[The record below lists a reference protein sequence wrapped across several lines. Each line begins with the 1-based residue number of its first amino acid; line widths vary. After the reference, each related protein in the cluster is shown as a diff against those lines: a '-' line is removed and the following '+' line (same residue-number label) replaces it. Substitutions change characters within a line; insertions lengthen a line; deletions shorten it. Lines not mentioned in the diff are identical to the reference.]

1 MENMKNKGLTLSII
15 FEADSANYGEGYG
28 NVSALKRISRADG
41 NSYTYIS
48 RQALIFSLKNN
59 LGWLNTETAA
69 QGKVA
74 QYTWESNIKES
85 PEIDLFGYMK
95 TKPKGKNEDKSKSK
109 NENESKTKNER
120 EKGKQKI
127 RAAVVRF
134 SNAISLE
141 NYNGDMEFGTNLSL
155 ANRTK
160 DKEGLLPYNAE
171 IHKSYYTYTVTVDL
185 DLVGVD
191 ENDNIDLQKDNIQ
204 ECKDRIIK
212 LLEGIEFLH
221 REIKADSKNMNPIF
235 AIGGIYNIKNPFFA
249 NRLELSEYKKLNVPL
264 INEILNS
271 INSKNMGET
280 YIGCLL
286 EKFSNG
292 EEIKSELNSGS
303 IVNFFNKLREE
314 VNNYYAGN

>member
-1 MENMKNKGLTLSII
+1 MENKGLTLSII

-74 QYTWESNIKES
+74 QYTWDSNIKES

-95 TKPKGKNEDKSKSK
+95 TKSK
-109 NENESKTKNER
+109 NKDKKGTEDEGENK
-120 EKGKQKI
+120 KGEQKI

-141 NYNGDMEFGTNLSL
+141 NYSGDMEFGTNLSL
-155 ANRTK
+155 ANRTP
-160 DKEGLLPYNAE
+160 DKKGLLPYNAE
-171 IHKSYYTYTVTVDL
+171 IHKSYYAYTVTVDL

-191 ENDNIDLQKDNIQ
+191 ENDGINLQKDNIQ

-249 NRLELSEYKKLNVPL
+249 NRLELSEYKKLNISL
-264 INEILNS
+264 IKEILDS
-271 INSKNMGET
+271 INSKDMGKT

-286 EKFSNG
+286 EKFSNRN
-292 EEIKSELNSGS
+292 EIKSELKSES

-314 VNNYYAGN
+314 VNNYYASN

>member
-1 MENMKNKGLTLSII
+1 MENKNQGLTLSII
-15 FEADSANYGEGYG
+15 FESDSANYGEGYG
-28 NVSALKRISRADG
+28 NVSALKRISRGDG

-48 RQALIFSLKNN
+48 RQALKHSLKKN
-59 LGWLNTETAA
+59 LGWLDTKAEA

-74 QYTWESNIKES
+74 QYEWDSNIKES

-95 TKPKGKNEDKSKSK
+95 TKPKSK
-109 NENESKTKNER
+109 NETNNEN

-134 SNAISLE
+134 SDAISLE
-141 NYNGDMEFGTNLSL
+141 NYSGDMEFGTNLSL
-155 ANRTK
+155 ANRTP
-160 DKEGLLPYNAE
+160 DKKGLLPYNAE
-171 IHKSYYTYTVTVDL
+171 IHKSYYAYTVTVDL
-185 DLVGVD
+185 DLVGFD
-191 ENDNIDLQKDNIQ
+191 ENNKIDSQKNDIQ

-249 NRLELSEYKKLNVPL
+249 NRLELSEYKKLNVSL
-264 INEILNS
+264 IKEILNS
-271 INSKNMGET
+271 INSKNMGKT

-292 EEIKSELNSGS
+292 EEIKSELNSES
-303 IVNFFNKLREE
+303 IVNFFNELRKE
-314 VNNYYAGN
+314 VNNYYDASN

>member
-59 LGWLNTETAA
+59 LGWLNTKAAA

-74 QYTWESNIKES
+74 QYTWDSNIKES

-95 TKPKGKNEDKSKSK
+95 TKT
-109 NENESKTKNER
+109 KTKSETNNAS

-155 ANRTK
+155 ANRTEN
-160 DKEGLLPYNAE
+160 KEGLLPYNAE
-171 IHKSYYTYTVTVDL
+171 IHKSYYAYTVTVDL

-221 REIKADSKNMNPIF
+221 RDIKADSKNMNPIF

-264 INEILNS
+264 IKEILNS

-292 EEIKSELNSGS
+292 EEIKSELKSES
-303 IVNFFNKLREE
+303 IVNFFDKLTKG

>member
-1 MENMKNKGLTLSII
+1 MENKGLTLSII

-59 LGWLNTETAA
+59 LGWLDTETAP

-74 QYTWESNIKES
+74 QYTWDSNIKES

-95 TKPKGKNEDKSKSK
+95 TKGSDS
-109 NENESKTKNER
+109 
-120 EKGKQKI
+120 KI

-141 NYNGDMEFGTNLSL
+141 NYSGDMEFGTNLSL
-155 ANRTK
+155 ANRTP
-160 DKEGLLPYNAE
+160 DKKGLLPYNAE
-171 IHKSYYTYTVTVDL
+171 IHKSYYAYTVTVDL

-191 ENDNIDLQKDNIQ
+191 KNDGINLQKDNIQ

-249 NRLELSEYKKLNVPL
+249 NRLELSEYKKLNISL
-264 INEILNS
+264 IKEILDS
-271 INSKNMGET
+271 INSKNMGKT

-292 EEIKSELNSGS
+292 NEIKGELKSES

-314 VNNYYAGN
+314 VNNYYASN

>member
-1 MENMKNKGLTLSII
+1 MENKENKGLTLSII

-48 RQALIFSLKNN
+48 RQALIYSLKNN
-59 LGWLNTETAA
+59 LGWLDTETAP

-74 QYTWESNIKES
+74 QYTWDSNIKES

-95 TKPKGKNEDKSKSK
+95 TKGSDS
-109 NENESKTKNER
+109 
-120 EKGKQKI
+120 KI

-141 NYNGDMEFGTNLSL
+141 NYSGDMEFGTNLSL
-155 ANRTK
+155 ANRTP
-160 DKEGLLPYNAE
+160 DKKGLLPYNAE
-171 IHKSYYTYTVTVDL
+171 IHKSYYAYTVTVDL

-191 ENDNIDLQKDNIQ
+191 KNDGINLQKDNIQ

-235 AIGGIYNIKNPFFA
+235 AIGGIYQIKNPFFA
-249 NRLELSEYKKLNVPL
+249 NRLELSEYKKLNISL
-264 INEILNS
+264 IKEILDS
-271 INSKNMGET
+271 INSKDMGKT

-292 EEIKSELNSGS
+292 NEIKSELKSES

-314 VNNYYAGN
+314 VNNYYASN

>member
-1 MENMKNKGLTLSII
+1 MENKGLTLSII

-28 NVSALKRISRADG
+28 NISALKRISRADG

-59 LGWLNTETAA
+59 LGWLDTETAP

-74 QYTWESNIKES
+74 QYTWDSNIKES

-95 TKPKGKNEDKSKSK
+95 TKGSDS
-109 NENESKTKNER
+109 
-120 EKGKQKI
+120 KI

-141 NYNGDMEFGTNLSL
+141 NYSGDMEFGTNLSL
-155 ANRTK
+155 ANRTP
-160 DKEGLLPYNAE
+160 DKKGLLPYNAE
-171 IHKSYYTYTVTVDL
+171 IHKSYYAYTVTVDL

-191 ENDNIDLQKDNIQ
+191 KNDGINLQKDNIQ
-204 ECKDRIIK
+204 ECNDRIIK

-249 NRLELSEYKKLNVPL
+249 NRLELSEYKKLNISL
-264 INEILNS
+264 IKEILDS
-271 INSKNMGET
+271 INSKDMGKT

-292 EEIKSELNSGS
+292 NEIKSELKSES
-303 IVNFFNKLREE
+303 IVNFFNKLRGE
-314 VNNYYAGN
+314 VNNYYASN

>member
-1 MENMKNKGLTLSII
+1 MENKGLTLSII

-28 NVSALKRISRADG
+28 NVSALKRISRGDG

-59 LGWLNTETAA
+59 LGWLNTKAA
-69 QGKVA
+69 SQGKVA
-74 QYTWESNIKES
+74 QYTWDSNIKES

-95 TKPKGKNEDKSKSK
+95 TKPKTKSETN
-109 NENESKTKNER
+109 NEN

-155 ANRTK
+155 ANRIE
-160 DKEGLLPYNAE
+160 DKKGLLPYNAE
-171 IHKSYYTYTVTVDL
+171 IHKSYYAYTVTVDL

-191 ENDNIDLQKDNIQ
+191 ENDKIDLQKDNIQ

-264 INEILNS
+264 IKEILNS
-271 INSKNMGET
+271 INSKNMGKT

-292 EEIKSELNSGS
+292 EEIKSELKSES
-303 IVNFFNKLREE
+303 IVGFFSKLREE

>member
-1 MENMKNKGLTLSII
+1 MENKGLTLSII
-15 FEADSANYGEGYG
+15 FEADSANYSEGYG

-59 LGWLNTETAA
+59 LGWLDTETAP

-74 QYTWESNIKES
+74 QYTWDSNIKES

-95 TKPKGKNEDKSKSK
+95 TKGSDS
-109 NENESKTKNER
+109 
-120 EKGKQKI
+120 KI

-141 NYNGDMEFGTNLSL
+141 NYSGDMEFGTNLSL
-155 ANRTK
+155 ANRTP
-160 DKEGLLPYNAE
+160 DKKGLLPYNAE
-171 IHKSYYTYTVTVDL
+171 IHKSYYAYTVTVDL

-191 ENDNIDLQKDNIQ
+191 ENDGINLQKDNIQ

-249 NRLELSEYKKLNVPL
+249 NRLELSEYKKLNISL
-264 INEILNS
+264 IKEILDS
-271 INSKNMGET
+271 INSKDMGKT

-292 EEIKSELNSGS
+292 NEIKSELKSES

-314 VNNYYAGN
+314 VNNYYASN

>member
-1 MENMKNKGLTLSII
+1 MENKGLTLSII

-59 LGWLNTETAA
+59 LGWLDTETAP

-74 QYTWESNIKES
+74 QYTWDSNIKES

-95 TKPKGKNEDKSKSK
+95 TKGSDS
-109 NENESKTKNER
+109 
-120 EKGKQKI
+120 KI

-141 NYNGDMEFGTNLSL
+141 NYSGDMEFGTNLSL
-155 ANRTK
+155 ANRTP
-160 DKEGLLPYNAE
+160 DKKGLLPYNAE
-171 IHKSYYTYTVTVDL
+171 IHKSYYAYTVTVDL

-191 ENDNIDLQKDNIQ
+191 KNDGINLQKDNIQ
-204 ECKDRIIK
+204 ECNDRIIK

-249 NRLELSEYKKLNVPL
+249 NRLELSEYKKLNISL
-264 INEILNS
+264 IKEILDS
-271 INSKNMGET
+271 INSKNMGKT

-292 EEIKSELNSGS
+292 NEIKSELKSES

-314 VNNYYAGN
+314 VNNYYASN

>member
-1 MENMKNKGLTLSII
+1 MENKGLTLSII

-28 NVSALKRISRADG
+28 NISALKRISRADG

-48 RQALIFSLKNN
+48 RQALIYSLKNN
-59 LGWLNTETAA
+59 LGWLDTETAP

-74 QYTWESNIKES
+74 QYTWDSNIKES

-95 TKPKGKNEDKSKSK
+95 TKGSDS
-109 NENESKTKNER
+109 
-120 EKGKQKI
+120 KI

-141 NYNGDMEFGTNLSL
+141 NYSGDMEFGTNLSL
-155 ANRTK
+155 ANRTT
-160 DKEGLLPYNAE
+160 DKKGLLPYNAE
-171 IHKSYYTYTVTVDL
+171 IHKSYYAYTVTVDL

-191 ENDNIDLQKDNIQ
+191 KNDGINLQKDNIQ
-204 ECKDRIIK
+204 ECNDRIIK

-249 NRLELSEYKKLNVPL
+249 NRLELSEYKKLNISL
-264 INEILNS
+264 IKEILDS
-271 INSKNMGET
+271 INSKNMGKT

-292 EEIKSELNSGS
+292 NEIKSELKSES

-314 VNNYYAGN
+314 VNNYYASN

>member
-1 MENMKNKGLTLSII
+1 M
-15 FEADSANYGEGYG
+15 
-28 NVSALKRISRADG
+28 
-41 NSYTYIS
+41 
-48 RQALIFSLKNN
+48 
-59 LGWLNTETAA
+59 
-69 QGKVA
+69 A
-74 QYTWESNIKES
+74 QYTWDSNIKES

-95 TKPKGKNEDKSKSK
+95 TKSKDKTKSK
-109 NENESKTKNER
+109 NKDKKVTEDEDENK
-120 EKGKQKI
+120 KGEQKI

-141 NYNGDMEFGTNLSL
+141 NYSGDMEFGTNLSL
-155 ANRTK
+155 ANRTP
-160 DKEGLLPYNAE
+160 DKKGLLPYNAE
-171 IHKSYYTYTVTVDL
+171 IHKSYYAYTVTVDL

-191 ENDNIDLQKDNIQ
+191 KNDGINLQKDNIQ

-249 NRLELSEYKKLNVPL
+249 NRLELSEYKKLNISL
-264 INEILNS
+264 IKEILDS
-271 INSKNMGET
+271 INSKNMGKT

-292 EEIKSELNSGS
+292 NEIKSELKSES

-314 VNNYYAGN
+314 VNNYYASN

>member
-1 MENMKNKGLTLSII
+1 MENKEKKGLTLSII

-28 NVSALKRISRADG
+28 NISALKRISRADG

-59 LGWLNTETAA
+59 LGWLDTETAP

-74 QYTWESNIKES
+74 QYTWDSNIKES

-95 TKPKGKNEDKSKSK
+95 TKGSDS
-109 NENESKTKNER
+109 
-120 EKGKQKI
+120 KI

-141 NYNGDMEFGTNLSL
+141 NYSGDMEFGTNLSL
-155 ANRTK
+155 ANRTP
-160 DKEGLLPYNAE
+160 DKKGLLPYNAE
-171 IHKSYYTYTVTVDL
+171 IHKSYYAYTVTVDL

-191 ENDNIDLQKDNIQ
+191 KNDGINLQKDNIQ
-204 ECKDRIIK
+204 ECNDRIIK

-249 NRLELSEYKKLNVPL
+249 NRLELSEYKKLNISL
-264 INEILNS
+264 IKEILDS
-271 INSKNMGET
+271 INSKNMGKT

-292 EEIKSELNSGS
+292 NEIKSELKSES

-314 VNNYYAGN
+314 VNNYYASN

>member
-1 MENMKNKGLTLSII
+1 MENKEKKGLTLSII

-48 RQALIFSLKNN
+48 RQALIYSLKSN

-74 QYTWESNIKES
+74 QYTWDSNIKES

-95 TKPKGKNEDKSKSK
+95 TKGSDS
-109 NENESKTKNER
+109 
-120 EKGKQKI
+120 KI

-141 NYNGDMEFGTNLSL
+141 NYSGDMEFGTNLSL
-155 ANRTK
+155 ANRTP
-160 DKEGLLPYNAE
+160 DKKGLLPYNAE
-171 IHKSYYTYTVTVDL
+171 IHKSYYAYTVTVDL

-191 ENDNIDLQKDNIQ
+191 KNDGINLQKDNIQ
-204 ECKDRIIK
+204 ECNDRIIK

-221 REIKADSKNMNPIF
+221 RKIKADSKNMNPIF

-249 NRLELSEYKKLNVPL
+249 NRLELSEYKKLNISL
-264 INEILNS
+264 IKEILDS
-271 INSKNMGET
+271 INSKNMGKT

-292 EEIKSELNSGS
+292 NEIKSELKSES

-314 VNNYYAGN
+314 VNNYYASN

>member
-1 MENMKNKGLTLSII
+1 MENKGLTLSII

-28 NVSALKRISRADG
+28 NISALKRISRADG

-48 RQALIFSLKNN
+48 RQALIYSLKNN
-59 LGWLNTETAA
+59 LGWLDTETAP

-74 QYTWESNIKES
+74 QYTWDSNIKES

-95 TKPKGKNEDKSKSK
+95 TKGSDS
-109 NENESKTKNER
+109 
-120 EKGKQKI
+120 KI

-141 NYNGDMEFGTNLSL
+141 NYSGDMEFGTNLSL
-155 ANRTK
+155 ANRTP
-160 DKEGLLPYNAE
+160 DKKGLLPYNAE
-171 IHKSYYTYTVTVDL
+171 IHKSYYAYTITVDL

-191 ENDNIDLQKDNIQ
+191 KNDGINLQKDNIQ

-249 NRLELSEYKKLNVPL
+249 NRLELSEYKKLNISL
-264 INEILNS
+264 IKEILDS
-271 INSKNMGET
+271 INNKDMGKT

-292 EEIKSELNSGS
+292 NEIKSELKSES

-314 VNNYYAGN
+314 VNNYYASN

>member
-1 MENMKNKGLTLSII
+1 MENKGLTLSII

-48 RQALIFSLKNN
+48 RQALIYSLKSN

-74 QYTWESNIKES
+74 QYTWDSNIKES

-95 TKPKGKNEDKSKSK
+95 TKSKDKTKSK
-109 NENESKTKNER
+109 NKDKKVTEDEDENK
-120 EKGKQKI
+120 KGEQKI

-141 NYNGDMEFGTNLSL
+141 NYSGDMEFGTNLSL
-155 ANRTK
+155 ANRTP
-160 DKEGLLPYNAE
+160 DKKGLLPYNAE
-171 IHKSYYTYTVTVDL
+171 IHKSYYAYTVTVDL

-191 ENDNIDLQKDNIQ
+191 KNDGINLQKDNIQ

-249 NRLELSEYKKLNVPL
+249 NRLELSEYKKLNISL
-264 INEILNS
+264 IKEILDS
-271 INSKNMGET
+271 INSKDMGKT

-292 EEIKSELNSGS
+292 NEIKSELKSES

-314 VNNYYAGN
+314 VNNYYASN

>member
-1 MENMKNKGLTLSII
+1 MENKNKNKGLTLSII

-74 QYTWESNIKES
+74 QYTWDSNIKES

-95 TKPKGKNEDKSKSK
+95 TKPKKGETNNESKG
-109 NENESKTKNER
+109 ESKTKNVS

-171 IHKSYYTYTVTVDL
+171 IHKSYYAYTVTVDL

-221 REIKADSKNMNPIF
+221 RDIKADSKNMNPIF

-264 INEILNS
+264 IKEILNS
-271 INSKNMGET
+271 IDSKNMGET

-303 IVNFFNKLREE
+303 IVDFFSKLMKG

>member
-1 MENMKNKGLTLSII
+1 MENKEKKGLTLSII

-74 QYTWESNIKES
+74 QYTWDSNIKES

-95 TKPKGKNEDKSKSK
+95 TKSKDKTKSK
-109 NENESKTKNER
+109 NKDKKVTEDENK
-120 EKGKQKI
+120 KGEQKI

-141 NYNGDMEFGTNLSL
+141 NYSGDMEFGTNLSL
-155 ANRTK
+155 ANRTP
-160 DKEGLLPYNAE
+160 DKKGLLPYNAE
-171 IHKSYYTYTVTVDL
+171 IHKSYYAYTVTVDL

-191 ENDNIDLQKDNIQ
+191 KNDGINLQKDNIQ

-249 NRLELSEYKKLNVPL
+249 NRLELSEYKKLNISL
-264 INEILNS
+264 IKEILDS
-271 INSKNMGET
+271 INSKDMGKT

-292 EEIKSELNSGS
+292 NEIKSELKSES

-314 VNNYYAGN
+314 VNNYYASN

>member
-1 MENMKNKGLTLSII
+1 MENKEKKGLTLSII

-74 QYTWESNIKES
+74 QYTWDSNIKES

-95 TKPKGKNEDKSKSK
+95 TKSKDKTKSK
-109 NENESKTKNER
+109 NKDKKVTEDEDENK
-120 EKGKQKI
+120 KGEQKI

-141 NYNGDMEFGTNLSL
+141 NYSGDMEFGTNLSL
-155 ANRTK
+155 ANRTP
-160 DKEGLLPYNAE
+160 DKKGLLPYNAE
-171 IHKSYYTYTVTVDL
+171 IHKSYYAYTVTVDL

-191 ENDNIDLQKDNIQ
+191 KNDGINLQKDNIQ

-249 NRLELSEYKKLNVPL
+249 NRLELSEYKKLNISL
-264 INEILNS
+264 IKEILDS
-271 INSKNMGET
+271 INSKNMGKT

-292 EEIKSELNSGS
+292 NEIKSELKSES

-314 VNNYYAGN
+314 VNNYYASN

>member
-48 RQALIFSLKNN
+48 GQALKHSLKKI
-59 LGWLNTETAA
+59 LGWLDTKAEA

-74 QYTWESNIKES
+74 QYAWDSNIKES

-95 TKPKGKNEDKSKSK
+95 TKGSD
-109 NENESKTKNER
+109 R
-120 EKGKQKI
+120 KI

-160 DKEGLLPYNAE
+160 DKKGLLPYNAE
-171 IHKSYYTYTVTVDL
+171 IHKSYYAYTVTVDL

-221 REIKADSKNMNPIF
+221 RDIKADSKNMNPIF

-264 INEILNS
+264 IKEILNS
-271 INSKNMGET
+271 INSKDMGET

-292 EEIKSELNSGS
+292 EEIKSELKSES
-303 IVNFFNKLREE
+303 IVDFFDKLTKG
-314 VNNYYAGN
+314 VNDYYAGN

>member
-1 MENMKNKGLTLSII
+1 MENKENKGLTLSII

-74 QYTWESNIKES
+74 QYTWDSNIKES

-95 TKPKGKNEDKSKSK
+95 TKGSDS
-109 NENESKTKNER
+109 
-120 EKGKQKI
+120 KI

-141 NYNGDMEFGTNLSL
+141 NYSGDMEFGTNLSL
-155 ANRTK
+155 ANRTP
-160 DKEGLLPYNAE
+160 DKKGLLPYNAE
-171 IHKSYYTYTVTVDL
+171 IHKSYYAYTVTVDL

-191 ENDNIDLQKDNIQ
+191 KNDGINLQKDNIQ
-204 ECKDRIIK
+204 ECNDRIIK

-249 NRLELSEYKKLNVPL
+249 NRLELSEYKKLNISL
-264 INEILNS
+264 IKEILDS
-271 INSKNMGET
+271 INSKNMGKT

-292 EEIKSELNSGS
+292 NEIKSELKSES

-314 VNNYYAGN
+314 VNNYYASN

>member
-1 MENMKNKGLTLSII
+1 MENKGLTLSII

-28 NVSALKRISRADG
+28 NISALKRISRADG

-59 LGWLNTETAA
+59 LGWLDTETAP

-74 QYTWESNIKES
+74 QYTWDSNIKES

-95 TKPKGKNEDKSKSK
+95 TKGSDS
-109 NENESKTKNER
+109 
-120 EKGKQKI
+120 KI

-141 NYNGDMEFGTNLSL
+141 NYSGDMEFGTNLSL
-155 ANRTK
+155 ANRTP
-160 DKEGLLPYNAE
+160 DKKGLLPYNAE
-171 IHKSYYTYTVTVDL
+171 IHKSYYAYTVTVDL

-191 ENDNIDLQKDNIQ
+191 KNDGINLQKDNIQ
-204 ECKDRIIK
+204 ECNDRIIK

-249 NRLELSEYKKLNVPL
+249 NRLELSEYKKLNISL
-264 INEILNS
+264 IKEILDS
-271 INSKNMGET
+271 INSKDMGKT

-292 EEIKSELNSGS
+292 NEIKSELKSES

-314 VNNYYAGN
+314 VNNYYASN

>member
-1 MENMKNKGLTLSII
+1 MENKENKGLTLSII

-48 RQALIFSLKNN
+48 RQALIYSLKSN
-59 LGWLNTETAA
+59 LGWLDTETAP

-74 QYTWESNIKES
+74 QYTWDSNIKES

-95 TKPKGKNEDKSKSK
+95 TKGSDS
-109 NENESKTKNER
+109 
-120 EKGKQKI
+120 KI

-141 NYNGDMEFGTNLSL
+141 NYSGDMEFGTNLSL
-155 ANRTK
+155 ANRTP
-160 DKEGLLPYNAE
+160 DKKGLLPYNAE
-171 IHKSYYTYTVTVDL
+171 IHKSYYAYTVTVDL

-191 ENDNIDLQKDNIQ
+191 ENDGINLQKDNIQ
-204 ECKDRIIK
+204 ECNDRIIK

-249 NRLELSEYKKLNVPL
+249 NRLELSEYKKLNISL
-264 INEILNS
+264 IKEILDS
-271 INSKNMGET
+271 INSKDMGKT

-292 EEIKSELNSGS
+292 NEIKSELKSES

-314 VNNYYAGN
+314 VNNYYASN

>member
-1 MENMKNKGLTLSII
+1 MENKEGLTLSII
-15 FEADSANYGEGYG
+15 FEAESANYGEGYG
-28 NVSALKRISRADG
+28 NVSALKRISRGDG

-48 RQALIFSLKNN
+48 GQALKHSLKKV
-59 LGWLNTETAA
+59 LGWLNTEAEA

-74 QYTWESNIKES
+74 QYKWESNIKES

-95 TKPKGKNEDKSKSK
+95 TKPKT
-109 NENESKTKNER
+109 KTKNETNNEN

-155 ANRTK
+155 ANRTP
-160 DKEGLLPYNAE
+160 DKKGLLPYNAE
-171 IHKSYYTYTVTVDL
+171 IHKSYYAYTVTVDL

-191 ENDNIDLQKDNIQ
+191 ENDGIDLQKDNIQ

-212 LLEGIEFLH
+212 LLEGIEFLY
-221 REIKADSKNMNPIF
+221 RDIKSDSKNMNPIF

-264 INEILNS
+264 IKEILNS
-271 INSKNMGET
+271 INSKNYGKT

-286 EKFSNG
+286 EKFYNG
-292 EEIKSELNSGS
+292 EEIKSELKSES
-303 IVNFFNKLREE
+303 IVDFFNKLREE

>member
-1 MENMKNKGLTLSII
+1 MENKKGLTLSII

-28 NVSALKRISRADG
+28 NVSALKRISRGDG
-41 NSYTYIS
+41 NSYSYIS
-48 RQALIFSLKNN
+48 RQALIFSLKKN
-59 LGWLNTETAA
+59 LGWLNTKTAP

-74 QYTWESNIKES
+74 QYTWDSNIKES

-95 TKPKGKNEDKSKSK
+95 TKSSETKGKNKDKDKTEDENKTEDKSKK
-109 NENESKTKNER
+109 GEN
-120 EKGKQKI
+120 KI

-141 NYNGDMEFGTNLSL
+141 NYSGDMEFGTNLSL
-155 ANRTK
+155 ANRTP
-160 DKEGLLPYNAE
+160 DKKGLLPYNAE
-171 IHKSYYTYTVTVDL
+171 IHKSYYAYSVTVDL

-191 ENDNIDLQKDNIQ
+191 ENDNIDLQKDNIE

-221 REIKADSKNMNPIF
+221 RDIKADSKNMNPIF

-249 NRLELSEYKKLNVPL
+249 NRLELSEYKKLNVSL

-271 INSKNMGET
+271 INSKNMGTT

-292 EEIKSELNSGS
+292 EEIKSELKSES

-314 VNNYYAGN
+314 VNNYYASN

>member
-1 MENMKNKGLTLSII
+1 MENKENKGLTLSII

-48 RQALIFSLKNN
+48 RQALIYSLKSN

-74 QYTWESNIKES
+74 QYTWDSNIKES

-95 TKPKGKNEDKSKSK
+95 TKSKDKTKSK
-109 NENESKTKNER
+109 NKDKKGTEDEGENK
-120 EKGKQKI
+120 KGEQKI

-141 NYNGDMEFGTNLSL
+141 NYSGDMEFGTNLSL
-155 ANRTK
+155 ANRTP
-160 DKEGLLPYNAE
+160 DKKGLLPYNAE
-171 IHKSYYTYTVTVDL
+171 IHKSYYAYTVTVDL

-191 ENDNIDLQKDNIQ
+191 KNDGINLQKDNIQ

-249 NRLELSEYKKLNVPL
+249 NRLELSEYKKLNISL
-264 INEILNS
+264 IKEILDS
-271 INSKNMGET
+271 INSKDMGKT

-292 EEIKSELNSGS
+292 NEIKSELKSES

-314 VNNYYAGN
+314 VNNYYASN

>member
-1 MENMKNKGLTLSII
+1 MENKGLTLSII
-15 FEADSANYGEGYG
+15 FEADSSNYGEGYG

-59 LGWLNTETAA
+59 LGWLDTETAA

-74 QYTWESNIKES
+74 QYTWDSNIKES

-95 TKPKGKNEDKSKSK
+95 TKGSDS
-109 NENESKTKNER
+109 
-120 EKGKQKI
+120 KI

-141 NYNGDMEFGTNLSL
+141 NYSGDMEFGTNLSL
-155 ANRTK
+155 ANRTP
-160 DKEGLLPYNAE
+160 DKKGLLPYNAE
-171 IHKSYYTYTVTVDL
+171 IHKSYYAYTVTVDL

-191 ENDNIDLQKDNIQ
+191 KNDGINLQKDNIQ

-249 NRLELSEYKKLNVPL
+249 NRLELSEYKKLNISL
-264 INEILNS
+264 IKEILDS
-271 INSKNMGET
+271 INSKNMGKT

-292 EEIKSELNSGS
+292 NEIKSELKSES

-314 VNNYYAGN
+314 VNNYYASN

>member
-1 MENMKNKGLTLSII
+1 MENKGLTLSII

-74 QYTWESNIKES
+74 QYTWDSNIKES

-95 TKPKGKNEDKSKSK
+95 TKSKDKTKSK
-109 NENESKTKNER
+109 NKDKKVTEDEDENK
-120 EKGKQKI
+120 KGEQKI

-141 NYNGDMEFGTNLSL
+141 NYSGDMEFGTNLSL
-155 ANRTK
+155 ANRTP
-160 DKEGLLPYNAE
+160 DKKGLLPYNAE
-171 IHKSYYTYTVTVDL
+171 IHKSYYAYTVTVDL

-191 ENDNIDLQKDNIQ
+191 KNDGINLQKDNIQ

-249 NRLELSEYKKLNVPL
+249 NRLELSEYKKLNISL
-264 INEILNS
+264 IKEILDS
-271 INSKNMGET
+271 INSKDMGKT

-292 EEIKSELNSGS
+292 NEIKSELKSES

-314 VNNYYAGN
+314 VNNYYASN

>member
-1 MENMKNKGLTLSII
+1 MENKENKGLTLSII

-48 RQALIFSLKNN
+48 RQALIYSLKSN

-69 QGKVA
+69 QGKVT
-74 QYTWESNIKES
+74 QYTWDSNIKES

-95 TKPKGKNEDKSKSK
+95 TKSKDKTKSK
-109 NENESKTKNER
+109 NKDKKVTEDEDENK
-120 EKGKQKI
+120 KGEQKI

-141 NYNGDMEFGTNLSL
+141 NYSGDMEFGTNLSL
-155 ANRTK
+155 ANRTP
-160 DKEGLLPYNAE
+160 DKKGLLPYNAE
-171 IHKSYYTYTVTVDL
+171 IHKSYYAYTVTVDL

-191 ENDNIDLQKDNIQ
+191 KNDGINLQKDNIQ

-249 NRLELSEYKKLNVPL
+249 NRLELSEYKKLNISL
-264 INEILNS
+264 IKEILDS
-271 INSKNMGET
+271 INSKDMGKT

-292 EEIKSELNSGS
+292 NEIKSELKSES

-314 VNNYYAGN
+314 VNNYYASN

>member
-1 MENMKNKGLTLSII
+1 MENKEKKGLTLSII

-48 RQALIFSLKNN
+48 RQALIFSLKSN

-74 QYTWESNIKES
+74 QYTWDSNIKES

-95 TKPKGKNEDKSKSK
+95 TKSKDKTKSK
-109 NENESKTKNER
+109 NKDKKVTEDEDENK
-120 EKGKQKI
+120 KGEQKI

-141 NYNGDMEFGTNLSL
+141 NYSGDMEFGTNLSL
-155 ANRTK
+155 ANRTP
-160 DKEGLLPYNAE
+160 DKKGLLPYNAE
-171 IHKSYYTYTVTVDL
+171 IHKSYYAYTVTVDL

-191 ENDNIDLQKDNIQ
+191 KNDGINLQKDNIQ

-249 NRLELSEYKKLNVPL
+249 NRLELSEYKKLNISL
-264 INEILNS
+264 IKEILDS
-271 INSKNMGET
+271 INSKDMGKT

-292 EEIKSELNSGS
+292 NEIKSELKSES

-314 VNNYYAGN
+314 VNNYYASN

>member
-1 MENMKNKGLTLSII
+1 MENKENKGLTLSII

-28 NVSALKRISRADG
+28 NISALKRISRADG

-48 RQALIFSLKNN
+48 RQALIYSLKSD

-74 QYTWESNIKES
+74 QYTWDSNIKES

-95 TKPKGKNEDKSKSK
+95 TKSKDKTKSK
-109 NENESKTKNER
+109 NKDKKVTEDEDENK
-120 EKGKQKI
+120 KGEQKI

-141 NYNGDMEFGTNLSL
+141 NYSGDMEFGTNLSL
-155 ANRTK
+155 ANRTP
-160 DKEGLLPYNAE
+160 DKKGLLPYNVE
-171 IHKSYYTYTVTVDL
+171 IHKSYYAYTVTVDL

-191 ENDNIDLQKDNIQ
+191 KNDGINLQKDNIQ

-249 NRLELSEYKKLNVPL
+249 NRLELSEYKKLNISL
-264 INEILNS
+264 IKEILDS
-271 INSKNMGET
+271 INSKDMGKT

-292 EEIKSELNSGS
+292 NEIKSELKSES

-314 VNNYYAGN
+314 VNNYYASN

>member
-1 MENMKNKGLTLSII
+1 MENKENKGLTLSII

-48 RQALIFSLKNN
+48 RQALIYSLKSN
-59 LGWLNTETAA
+59 LGWLDTETAP

-74 QYTWESNIKES
+74 QYTWDSNIKES

-95 TKPKGKNEDKSKSK
+95 TKGSDS
-109 NENESKTKNER
+109 
-120 EKGKQKI
+120 KI

-141 NYNGDMEFGTNLSL
+141 NYSGDMEFGTNLSL
-155 ANRTK
+155 ANRTP
-160 DKEGLLPYNAE
+160 DKKGLLPYNAE
-171 IHKSYYTYTVTVDL
+171 IHKSYYAYTVTVDL

-191 ENDNIDLQKDNIQ
+191 KNDGINLQKDNIQ

-235 AIGGIYNIKNPFFA
+235 AIGGIYQIKNPFFA
-249 NRLELSEYKKLNVPL
+249 NRLELSEYKKLNISL
-264 INEILNS
+264 IKEILDS
-271 INSKNMGET
+271 INSKDMGKT

-292 EEIKSELNSGS
+292 NEIKSELKSES

-314 VNNYYAGN
+314 VNNYYASN

>member
-1 MENMKNKGLTLSII
+1 MENKEKKGLTLSII

-48 RQALIFSLKNN
+48 RQALIYSLKSN

-74 QYTWESNIKES
+74 QYTWDSNIKES

-95 TKPKGKNEDKSKSK
+95 TKSKDKTKSK
-109 NENESKTKNER
+109 NKDKKVTEDEDENK
-120 EKGKQKI
+120 KGEQKI

-141 NYNGDMEFGTNLSL
+141 NYSGDMEFGTNLSL
-155 ANRTK
+155 ANRTP
-160 DKEGLLPYNAE
+160 DKKGLLPYNAE
-171 IHKSYYTYTVTVDL
+171 IHKSYYAYTVTVDL

-191 ENDNIDLQKDNIQ
+191 KNDGINLQKDNIQ

-249 NRLELSEYKKLNVPL
+249 NRLELSEYKKLNISL
-264 INEILNS
+264 IKEILDS
-271 INSKNMGET
+271 INSKNMGKT

-292 EEIKSELNSGS
+292 NEIKSELKSES

-314 VNNYYAGN
+314 VNNYYASN

>member
-1 MENMKNKGLTLSII
+1 MENKGLTLSII

-28 NVSALKRISRADG
+28 NISALKRISRADG

-59 LGWLNTETAA
+59 LGWLDTETAP

-74 QYTWESNIKES
+74 QYTWDSNIKES

-95 TKPKGKNEDKSKSK
+95 TKGSDS
-109 NENESKTKNER
+109 
-120 EKGKQKI
+120 KI
-127 RAAVVRF
+127 RAAVVKF

-141 NYNGDMEFGTNLSL
+141 NYSGDMEFGTNLSL
-155 ANRTK
+155 ANRTP
-160 DKEGLLPYNAE
+160 DKKGLLPYNVE
-171 IHKSYYTYTVTVDL
+171 IHKSYYAYTVTVDL

-191 ENDNIDLQKDNIQ
+191 KNDGINLQKDNIQ
-204 ECKDRIIK
+204 ECNDRIIK

-249 NRLELSEYKKLNVPL
+249 NRLELSEYKKLNISL
-264 INEILNS
+264 IKEILDS
-271 INSKNMGET
+271 INSKDMGKT

-286 EKFSNG
+286 GKFSNG
-292 EEIKSELNSGS
+292 NEIKSELKSES

-314 VNNYYAGN
+314 VNNYYASN

>member
-1 MENMKNKGLTLSII
+1 MENKEKKGLTLSII

-48 RQALIFSLKNN
+48 RQALIYSLKSN

-74 QYTWESNIKES
+74 QYTWDSNIKES

-95 TKPKGKNEDKSKSK
+95 TKSKDKTKSK
-109 NENESKTKNER
+109 NKDKKVTEDEDENK
-120 EKGKQKI
+120 KGEQI

-141 NYNGDMEFGTNLSL
+141 NYSGDMEFGTNLSL
-155 ANRTK
+155 ANRTP
-160 DKEGLLPYNAE
+160 DKKGLLPYNAE
-171 IHKSYYTYTVTVDL
+171 IHKSYYAYTVTVDL

-191 ENDNIDLQKDNIQ
+191 KNDGINLQKDNIQ

-235 AIGGIYNIKNPFFA
+235 AIGGIYQIKNPFFA
-249 NRLELSEYKKLNVPL
+249 NRLELSEYKKLNISL
-264 INEILNS
+264 IKEILDS
-271 INSKNMGET
+271 INSKNMGKT

-292 EEIKSELNSGS
+292 NEIKSELKSES

-314 VNNYYAGN
+314 VNNYYASN

>member
-1 MENMKNKGLTLSII
+1 MENKGLTLSII

-48 RQALIFSLKNN
+48 RQALIYSLKSN

-74 QYTWESNIKES
+74 QYTWDSNIKES

-95 TKPKGKNEDKSKSK
+95 TKSKDKTKSK
-109 NENESKTKNER
+109 NKDKKVTEDEDENK
-120 EKGKQKI
+120 KGEQKI

-141 NYNGDMEFGTNLSL
+141 NYSGDMEFGTNLSL
-155 ANRTK
+155 ANRTP
-160 DKEGLLPYNAE
+160 DKKGLLPYNAE
-171 IHKSYYTYTVTVDL
+171 IHKSYYAYTVTVDL

-191 ENDNIDLQKDNIQ
+191 KNDGINLQKYNIQ

-249 NRLELSEYKKLNVPL
+249 NRLELSEYKKLNISL
-264 INEILNS
+264 IKEILDS
-271 INSKNMGET
+271 INSKDMGKT

-292 EEIKSELNSGS
+292 NEIKSELKSES

-314 VNNYYAGN
+314 VNNYYASN

>member
-1 MENMKNKGLTLSII
+1 MENKGLTLSII

-41 NSYTYIS
+41 NSYSYIS

-59 LGWLNTETAA
+59 LGWLDTETAP

-74 QYTWESNIKES
+74 QYTWDSNIKES

-95 TKPKGKNEDKSKSK
+95 TRGSDS
-109 NENESKTKNER
+109 
-120 EKGKQKI
+120 KI

-141 NYNGDMEFGTNLSL
+141 NYSGDMEFGTNLSL
-155 ANRTK
+155 ANRTP
-160 DKEGLLPYNAE
+160 DKKGLLPYNAE
-171 IHKSYYTYTVTVDL
+171 IHKSYYAYTVTVDL

-191 ENDNIDLQKDNIQ
+191 ENDNIDLQKDNKE
-204 ECKDRIIK
+204 ECKNRIIK

-221 REIKADSKNMNPIF
+221 REIKADTKNMNPIF

-249 NRLELSEYKKLNVPL
+249 NRLELSEYKKLNVSL

-271 INSKNMGET
+271 INSKNMGTT

-292 EEIKSELNSGS
+292 EEIKSELKSES

-314 VNNYYAGN
+314 VNNYYASN

>member
-1 MENMKNKGLTLSII
+1 MKNKGLTLSII
-15 FEADSANYGEGYG
+15 FDADSANYGEGYG
-28 NVSALKRISRADG
+28 NVSALKRINRGDG

-48 RQALIFSLKNN
+48 RQALIYSLKKN
-59 LGWLNTETAA
+59 LGWLDTKAEA

-74 QYTWESNIKES
+74 QYIWDSNIKES

-95 TKPKGKNEDKSKSK
+95 TKPKKV
-109 NENESKTKNER
+109 NESETKNE
-120 EKGKQKI
+120 KGKNKI

-134 SNAISLE
+134 SDAISLE
-141 NYNGDMEFGTNLSL
+141 NYSGDMEFGTNLSL
-155 ANRTK
+155 ANRTP
-160 DKEGLLPYNAE
+160 DKKGLLPYNAE
-171 IHKSYYTYTVTVDL
+171 IHKSYYAYTVTVDL

-191 ENDNIDLQKDNIQ
+191 KNDNIDLQKGNMQ

-249 NRLELSEYKKLNVPL
+249 NRLELSEYKKLNVSL
-264 INEILNS
+264 IKEILNS
-271 INSKNMGET
+271 IDSKSMGTT

-292 EEIKSELNSGS
+292 DEIKSALNSES
-303 IVNFFNKLREE
+303 IVNFFNKLREG
-314 VNNYYAGN
+314 VNSYYAGN

>member
-1 MENMKNKGLTLSII
+1 MKNKGLTLSII
-15 FEADSANYGEGYG
+15 FDADSANYGEGYG
-28 NVSALKRISRADG
+28 NVSALKRINRGDG

-48 RQALIFSLKNN
+48 RQALIYSLKKN
-59 LGWLNTETAA
+59 LGWLDTKAEA

-74 QYTWESNIKES
+74 QYTWDSNIKES

-95 TKPKGKNEDKSKSK
+95 TKPKKV
-109 NENESKTKNER
+109 NESETKNE
-120 EKGKQKI
+120 KGKNKI

-134 SNAISLE
+134 SDAISLE
-141 NYNGDMEFGTNLSL
+141 NYSGDMEFGTNLSL
-155 ANRTK
+155 ANRTP
-160 DKEGLLPYNAE
+160 DKKGLLPYNAE
-171 IHKSYYTYTVTVDL
+171 IHKSYYAYTVTVDL

-191 ENDNIDLQKDNIQ
+191 KNDNIDLQKDNMQ

-249 NRLELSEYKKLNVPL
+249 NRLELSEYKKLNVSL
-264 INEILNS
+264 IKEILNS
-271 INSKNMGET
+271 IDSKSMGTT

-292 EEIKSELNSGS
+292 DEIKSALNSES
-303 IVNFFNKLREE
+303 IVNFFNKLREG
-314 VNNYYAGN
+314 VNSYYAGN

>member
-1 MENMKNKGLTLSII
+1 MENKEKKGLTLSII

-74 QYTWESNIKES
+74 QYTWDSNIKES

-95 TKPKGKNEDKSKSK
+95 TKSKDKTKSK
-109 NENESKTKNER
+109 NKDKKVTEDENK
-120 EKGKQKI
+120 KGEQKI

-141 NYNGDMEFGTNLSL
+141 NYSGDMEFGTNLSL
-155 ANRTK
+155 ANRTP
-160 DKEGLLPYNAE
+160 DKKGLLPYNAE
-171 IHKSYYTYTVTVDL
+171 IHKSYYAYTVTVDL

-191 ENDNIDLQKDNIQ
+191 KNDGINLQKDNIQ

-249 NRLELSEYKKLNVPL
+249 NRLELSEYKKLNYKL
-264 INEILNS
+264 
-271 INSKNMGET
+271 
-280 YIGCLL
+280 
-286 EKFSNG
+286 
-292 EEIKSELNSGS
+292 
-303 IVNFFNKLREE
+303 FFNKISTLFLFMHIIKKRGGKSGIFRKRIISK
-314 VNNYYAGN
+314 NCTM